1 LEPWPVKKRIQLAF
15 DISWTNVESQW
26 RLPGS
31 WVDQHHPNVGMFE
44 EFARTAERGGLDLI
58 FLGDSTGIPDT
69 WQGSIDDAV
78 RYGVAWPRFDMSPWI
93 TAMSRVTSHIGY
105 GLTYS
110 STFMHPFFT
119 ARLLNSMD
127 HITNGRMAFNVV
139 ISQRRADYGNYG
151 YDTLPDHGERYD
163 RLEEFI
169 DVCRALWTSVD
180 PDAFV
185 WDRKSGI
192 VADPAKVRPI
202 NHKGKFFKVKGP
214 LSVVPSP
221 QVSPIILQA
230 GGSPRGTRAAA
241 HVADHVFGLTKA
253 LPLMVKQREELDAA
267 LRIEGKDPAKVNILW
282 SIRLIVGET
291 EAEALALRESLI
303 EGVPKAAA
311 GAWLSHNSGYDM
323 SQLPPRFSLRELQE
337 RIVAANASPVGFV
350 GLLLKK
356 YGADAE
362 ISREEFFHHGLR
374 AATGYNITI
383 AGTAVQ
389 VADQLEEMF
398 EATGSRGGFMMSVS
412 QGAPRAVMLNIIDH
426 LVPELR
432 RRGRYRSAYTG
443 RTLRENLAS

>member
-1 LEPWPVKKRIQLAF
+1 MKKRIQLAF
-15 DISWTNVESQW
+15 DISWTHVESHW
-26 RLPGS
+26 RMPGS
-31 WVDQHHPNVGMFE
+31 WVDQHHPNIGMFE
-44 EFARTAERGGLDLI
+44 EAARTAERGGFDLI

-69 WQGSIDDAV
+69 WKGSIDDAV

-110 STFMHPFFT
+110 STFMHPFYT

-139 ISQRRADYGNYG
+139 TSQRRADYGNYG
-151 YDTLPDHGERYD
+151 YDELPDHNDRYD

-185 WDRKSGI
+185 WDKKTGI
-192 VADPAKVRPI
+192 VADPAKVRHI
-202 NHKGKFFKVKGP
+202 NHKGKYFKVKGP

-221 QVSPIILQA
+221 QISPIVLQA
-230 GGSPRGTRAAA
+230 GGSPRGTKAAA

-253 LPLMVKQREELDAA
+253 LPLMVKQREELDVA
-267 LRIEGKDPAKVNILW
+267 LVAEGKDPEKVGILW
-282 SIRLIVGET
+282 SIRIIVGET
-291 EAEALALRESLI
+291 EAEAIALRESLM
-303 EGVPKAAA
+303 EGVPEEAA
-311 GAWLSHNSGYDM
+311 GVWLSHNSGYDM

-356 YGADAE
+356 YGEHAE
-362 ISREEFFHHGLR
+362 ITREEFFRHGLH
-374 AATGYNITI
+374 AATGYSLTI
-383 AGTAVQ
+383 AGTAAQ

-398 EATGSRGGFMMSVS
+398 EATGRRGGFMISVS
-412 QGAPRAVMLNIIDH
+412 QGAPRAIMLNIIDY
-426 LVPELR
+426 LVPELQ
-432 RRGRYRSAYTG
+432 RRGRYRTAYTG
-443 RTLRENLAS
+443 RTLRENLAT

>member
-1 LEPWPVKKRIQLAF
+1 MKKRIQLAV
-15 DISWTNVESQW
+15 DISWTHVESYW

-31 WVDQHHPNVGMFE
+31 WVDLHHPNIGMFE
-44 EFARTAERGGLDLI
+44 EAARTAERGGLDMI
-58 FLGDSTGIPDT
+58 FLGDSTGVPDT

-139 ISQRRADYGNYG
+139 TSQRRADYGNYG
-151 YDTLPDHGERYD
+151 YDALPDHNERYE

-169 DVCRALWTSVD
+169 DVCRALWSSVD

-185 WDRKSGI
+185 WNRKTGM

-202 NHKGKFFKVKGP
+202 NHRGKFFKVKGP

-221 QVSPIILQA
+221 QISPVILQA

-253 LPLMVKQREELDAA
+253 LPLMVKQREDLDAA
-267 LRIEGKDPAKVNILW
+267 LVAEGRDPEKVGILW
-282 SIRLIVGET
+282 SIRVIVGET
-291 EAEALALRESLI
+291 EAQAIALRDALM
-303 EGVPKAAA
+303 EGVTPEAA
-311 GAWLSHNSGYDM
+311 GVWLSHNSGYDM
-323 SQLPPRFSLRELQE
+323 SQLPPSFSLKELQE

-356 YGADAE
+356 YGEHAQ
-362 ISREEFFHHGLR
+362 ISREDFFMHGMR
-374 AATGYNITI
+374 AATGYSIAV
-383 AGTAVQ
+383 AGTAST
-389 VADQLEEMF
+389 VADQLEELF
-398 EATGSRGGFMMSVS
+398 EATGSRGGFMLSVS
-412 QGAPRAVMLNIIDH
+412 QGAPREIMGNIVDH
-426 LVPELR
+426 LVPELQ
-432 RRGRYRSAYTG
+432 RRGRYRRAYTG
-443 RTLRENLAS
+443 RTLRENLAA